1 MKLVVGIDF
10 SKNARAA
17 GITAAALAGRWNETL
32 AVAHVV
38 DDSVSHR
45 LPGDVRETL
54 AASTSDRLHSE
65 AVHLGSEGVNVE
77 EHMLSGAPEQAL
89 ADLAIRSGRTAADRL
104 IGRPSS
110 QRVLNSSRIFG
121 EQVGTRLAIDPSP
134 YEEREFEDGEHKA
147 RPLISVRQECFR
159 CSVPLRR

>member
-65 AVHLGSEGVNVE
+65 AVHLGSEGVKVE
-77 EHMLSGAPEQAL
+77 EHMLLIYMLLL
-89 ADLAIRSGRTAADRL
+89 ADAIIAGWRDRGLKLLLLAGVAAMTAAL
-104 IGRPSS
+104 
-110 QRVLNSSRIFG
+110 VAF
-121 EQVGTRLAIDPSP
+121 T
-134 YEEREFEDGEHKA
+134 F
-147 RPLISVRQECFR
+147 
-159 CSVPLRR
+159 